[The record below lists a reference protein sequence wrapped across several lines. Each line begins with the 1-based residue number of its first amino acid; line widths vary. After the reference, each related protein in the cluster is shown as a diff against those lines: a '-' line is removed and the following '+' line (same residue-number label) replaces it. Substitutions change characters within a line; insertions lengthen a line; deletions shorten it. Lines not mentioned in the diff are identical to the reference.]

1 MKFSGKILAVA
12 CLAALI
18 ATPTFAAQK
27 KRKPVP
33 EQKVPPKVQPQP
45 EQKHEPAQKPRH
57 NQQQQHQKPS
67 TRTAPSRKQAPKPA
81 PKPASKPAPA
91 PAQKPVPKPAP
102 APAPKPAPKPAPA
115 PAQKAPGRRIE
126 IDPRADQRLSGWL
139 SRNDVVS
146 VVMKNRGGANVRTLN
161 ARKVKRGD
169 YYRMRN
175 VPAGTQFTVPNGW
188 RIVCVSGFVE
198 GLGSSGHHTNDGY
211 VVYTG
216 GQRVLLKNGAS
227 DLRIYTR

>member
-18 ATPTFAAQK
+18 ATPTFAAP

-33 EQKVPPKVQPQP
+33 EQRVQQKAPPKVQPKP
-45 EQKHEPAQKPRH
+45 EQKHEQAPKPRN
-57 NQQQQHQKPS
+57 NQQQHRKHSP
-67 TRTAPSRKQAPKPA
+67 RPAPSRKH
-81 PKPASKPAPA
+81 
-91 PAQKPVPKPAP
+91 P
-102 APAPKPAPKPAPA
+102 APAPKPAPKPAPRPVPVPSKPAPKPA
-115 PAQKAPGRRIE
+115 PAPRTPGRRIE

-146 VVMKNRGGANVRTLN
+146 VVMKNRGGANIRTLN

-211 VVYTG
+211 VVYSG